1 MIDFIWCWL
10 LIGTI
15 VALSIELTTE
25 DTHKTNESRIKL
37 IFVGPIL
44 LIAFIVGF
52 IIGWFRDVRT
62 WFEDDDNDDE
72 FYS

>member
-1 MIDFIWCWL
+1 MIDFIWFWL

-15 VALSIELTTE
+15 VSLFIELTTE
-25 DTHKTNESRIKL
+25 DTYKTNRSRIKL
-37 IFVGPIL
+37 LFVGPLL

-52 IIGWFRDVRT
+52 IIGWFKDVRT

-72 FYS
+72 FYY

>member
-1 MIDFIWCWL
+1 MIDFIWFWL

-15 VALSIELTTE
+15 VALFIELTTE
-25 DTHKTNESRIKL
+25 DTYKTNMSRIKL
-37 IFVGPIL
+37 IFVGPLL

-52 IIGWFRDVRT
+52 IIGWFKDVRT

-72 FYS
+72 FYY